1 MIVANLEL
9 AMHYKY
15 NFIDLLITFLDDR
28 GRWYLL
34 GLKKPQEHGHKLFI
48 FIIEPEDTQY
58 LVYKRDRGGDVPLLP
73 PIVLVRKYSLV
84 QTKEIFEKVL
94 RENLVLDLDWHLK
107 KHVEVFVGLDRIV
120 LVLSPSVLKVILNFF
135 VQGFRQLLVAVE
147 SFQGPEK

>member
-34 GLKKPQEHGHKLFI
+34 GLKKPQEHSHKLFI

-135 VQGFRQLLVAVE
+135 V
-147 SFQGPEK
+147 